1 MTHFL
6 SWELENSSISQWA
19 YFFGPGAATISD
31 TIKSSTG
38 KPLYG
43 ENDNL
48 HMFITTQNSAFSRD
62 LYFEVTQSGVK

>member
-19 YFFGPGAATISD
+19 YFFGPGASIISD
-31 TIKSSTG
+31 TIKSATG